1 MLDNFSDNY
10 RRDDE
15 EVLNEFR
22 QKQVNFDLEER
33 KNEIDNS
40 RSLFIGALAGLLMA
54 GIVGWFVL
62 APRYQANNEDNI
74 PLISRPQQPV
84 KVLPAGMNEVDVKS
98 QDRSVY
104 DVLAKNEPKEE
115 NTNIVESTETPNLEA
130 IEKLVEEV
138 VANAPETPAAEVE
151 SLTAVAVAPVAEVKE
166 ELKTEETKIEETK
179 IEETKTE
186 AAVAVA
192 EKTVALEP
200 VKKEV
205 KVEEVKK
212 EEVVKV
218 AEATKPVNEIK
229 KGTWSVQL
237 MSSPNKPAV
246 EKSWTTMSK
255 KYSVLKYLPYEVEK
269 ADLGAKGVF
278 YRLKAGSLPTKAEA
292 TALCS
297 KLKAAGGSCFVV
309 KK

>member
-40 RSLFIGALAGLLMA
+40 RSLFIGALAGLFMA

-62 APRYQANNEDNI
+62 APRYQTNNEDNI

-104 DVLAKNEPKEE
+104 DVLDKNEPKEE
-115 NTNIVESTETPNLEA
+115 NTNIVESTETPNSKA

-138 VANAPETPAAEVE
+138 VANAPETPTPEVE

-166 ELKTEETKIEETK
+166 EVKTEETKVEEV
-179 IEETKTE
+179 KTE
-186 AAVAVA
+186 TAAVA
-192 EKTVALEP
+192 EETVAPEP
-200 VKKEV
+200 VKEEV

-255 KYSVLKYLPYEVEK
+255 KYSMLKDLPYEVEK

-278 YRLKAGSLPTKAEA
+278 YRLKAGSLPTKADA

-297 KLKAAGGSCFVV
+297 KLKSAGGSCFVV

>member
-40 RSLFIGALAGLLMA
+40 RSLFIGALAGLFMA
-54 GIVGWFVL
+54 GLVGWFVL
-62 APRYQANNEDNI
+62 APRYQTNDEDNI

-84 KVLPAGMNEVDVKS
+84 KVLPAGVNEVDVKT

-115 NTNIVESTETPNLEA
+115 NTNIVESTETPNLQA

-138 VANAPETPAAEVE
+138 AANAPETPAAEVE
-151 SLTAVAVAPVAEVKE
+151 SLTSVAVAPVAEVKE
-166 ELKTEETKIEETK
+166 ENKTTETKVEEVKTEVI
-179 IEETKTE
+179 
-186 AAVAVA
+186 A
-192 EKTVALEP
+192 EKTEVSEP
-200 VKKEV
+200 VKEEI
-205 KVEEVKK
+205 KVAEVKK
-212 EEVVKV
+212 EEVAKV
-218 AEATKPVNEIK
+218 EEVAKAEPVVNEIK

-246 EKSWTTMSK
+246 EKSWLTLSK
-255 KYSVLKYLPYEVEK
+255 KYSLLKNLPHEVEK

-278 YRLKAGSLPTKAEA
+278 YRLKAGSLPTKTEA
-292 TALCS
+292 TALCG
-297 KLKAAGGSCFVV
+297 KLKALGGSCFVV

>member
-40 RSLFIGALAGLLMA
+40 RSLFIGALAGLFMA

-62 APRYQANNEDNI
+62 APRYQTNNEDNI

-104 DVLAKNEPKEE
+104 DVLDKNEPKEE
-115 NTNIVESTETPNLEA
+115 NTNIVESTETPNSKA

-138 VANAPETPAAEVE
+138 VANAPETPTPEVE

-166 ELKTEETKIEETK
+166 EVKTEETKVEEV
-179 IEETKTE
+179 KTE
-186 AAVAVA
+186 TVAVA
-192 EKTVALEP
+192 EETVAPEP
-200 VKKEV
+200 VKEEV

-255 KYSVLKYLPYEVEK
+255 KYSMLKDLPYEVEK

>member
-40 RSLFIGALAGLLMA
+40 RSLFIGALAGLFMA

-62 APRYQANNEDNI
+62 APRYQTNDEDNI

-84 KVLPAGMNEVDVKS
+84 KVLPAGVNEVDVKA

-115 NTNIVESTETPNLEA
+115 NTNIVESTETPNLQA

-138 VANAPETPAAEVE
+138 AANAPETPAAEVE
-151 SLTAVAVAPVAEVKE
+151 SLTSVAVAPVAEVKE
-166 ELKTEETKIEETK
+166 ENKTTETKVEEVKTEVI
-179 IEETKTE
+179 
-186 AAVAVA
+186 A
-192 EKTVALEP
+192 EKTEVSEP
-200 VKKEV
+200 VKEEI
-205 KVEEVKK
+205 KVAEVKK
-212 EEVVKV
+212 EEVAKV
-218 AEATKPVNEIK
+218 EEVAKAEPVVNEIK

-246 EKSWTTMSK
+246 EKSWLTLSK
-255 KYSVLKYLPYEVEK
+255 RYSLLKNLPHEVEK

-278 YRLKAGSLPTKAEA
+278 YRLKAGSLPTKTEA
-292 TALCS
+292 TALCG
-297 KLKAAGGSCFVV
+297 KLKALGGSCFVV

>member
-40 RSLFIGALAGLLMA
+40 RSLFIGALAGLFMA

-62 APRYQANNEDNI
+62 APRYQTNNEDNI

-84 KVLPAGMNEVDVKS
+84 KVLPAGMDEVDVKS

-104 DVLAKNEPKEE
+104 DVLDKNEPKEE
-115 NTNIVESTETPNLEA
+115 NTNIVESTETPNSEA

-138 VANAPETPAAEVE
+138 VANAPETPTPEVE

-166 ELKTEETKIEETK
+166 EVKTEETKVEEV
-179 IEETKTE
+179 KTE
-186 AAVAVA
+186 TAAVA
-192 EKTVALEP
+192 EETVALEP
-200 VKKEV
+200 VKKEL

-255 KYSVLKYLPYEVEK
+255 KYSMLKDLPYEVEK

-278 YRLKAGSLPTKAEA
+278 YRLKAGSLPTKADA

>member
-40 RSLFIGALAGLLMA
+40 RSLFIGALAGLFMA

-62 APRYQANNEDNI
+62 APRYQTNNEDNI

-104 DVLAKNEPKEE
+104 DVLDKNEPKEE
-115 NTNIVESTETPNLEA
+115 NTNIVESTETPNSEA

-138 VANAPETPAAEVE
+138 VANAPETPTPEVE

-166 ELKTEETKIEETK
+166 ELKTAETK

-186 AAVAVA
+186 TAVAVA

-212 EEVVKV
+212 EEVAKV
-218 AEATKPVNEIK
+218 AEATTPVNEIK

-255 KYSVLKYLPYEVEK
+255 KYSVLKDLPYEVEK

>member
-40 RSLFIGALAGLLMA
+40 RSLFIGALAGLFMA

-62 APRYQANNEDNI
+62 APRYQTNNEDNI

-115 NTNIVESTETPNLEA
+115 NTNIVESTETPNSEA

-138 VANAPETPAAEVE
+138 VANAPETPTPEVE

-166 ELKTEETKIEETK
+166 EVKTEETKVEEV
-179 IEETKTE
+179 KTE
-186 AAVAVA
+186 TVAVA
-192 EKTVALEP
+192 EKTVAPEP
-200 VKKEV
+200 VKEEV

-255 KYSVLKYLPYEVEK
+255 KYSMLKDLPYEVEK

-278 YRLKAGSLPTKAEA
+278 YRLKAGSLPTKADA

>member
-40 RSLFIGALAGLLMA
+40 RSLFIGALAGLFMA

-62 APRYQANNEDNI
+62 APRYQTNNEDNI

-115 NTNIVESTETPNLEA
+115 NTNIVESTETPNSEA

-138 VANAPETPAAEVE
+138 VANAPETPTPEVE

-166 ELKTEETKIEETK
+166 EVKTEETKVEEV
-179 IEETKTE
+179 KTE
-186 AAVAVA
+186 TVAVA
-192 EKTVALEP
+192 EETVAPKL
-200 VKKEV
+200 VKEEV

-218 AEATKPVNEIK
+218 AEVVKAEPVVNEIK
-229 KGTWSVQL
+229 QGTWSVQL

-255 KYSVLKYLPYEVEK
+255 KYSMLKDLPYEVEK

-278 YRLKAGSLPTKAEA
+278 YRLKAGSLPTKADA

>member
-40 RSLFIGALAGLLMA
+40 RSLFIGALAGLFMA

-62 APRYQANNEDNI
+62 APRYQTNNEDNI

-104 DVLAKNEPKEE
+104 DVLDKNEPKEE
-115 NTNIVESTETPNLEA
+115 NTNIVESTETPNSKA

-138 VANAPETPAAEVE
+138 VANAPETPTPEVE

-166 ELKTEETKIEETK
+166 EVKTEETKVEEV
-179 IEETKTE
+179 KTE
-186 AAVAVA
+186 TAAVA
-192 EKTVALEP
+192 EETVAPEP
-200 VKKEV
+200 VKEEV

-255 KYSVLKYLPYEVEK
+255 KYSMLKDLPYEVEK

>member
-40 RSLFIGALAGLLMA
+40 RSLFIGALAGLFMA

-62 APRYQANNEDNI
+62 APRYQTNNEDNI

-104 DVLAKNEPKEE
+104 DVLDKNEPKEE
-115 NTNIVESTETPNLEA
+115 NTNIVESTETPNSEA

-138 VANAPETPAAEVE
+138 VANAPETPTPEVE

-166 ELKTEETKIEETK
+166 EVKTEETKVEEV
-179 IEETKTE
+179 KTE
-186 AAVAVA
+186 TVAVA
-192 EKTVALEP
+192 EETVAPEP
-200 VKKEV
+200 VKEEV

-255 KYSVLKYLPYEVEK
+255 KYSMLKDLPYEVEK

-278 YRLKAGSLPTKAEA
+278 YRLKAGSLPTKADA

-297 KLKAAGGSCFVV
+297 KLKSAGGSCFVV

>member
-40 RSLFIGALAGLLMA
+40 RSLFIGALAGLFMA

-62 APRYQANNEDNI
+62 APRYQTNDEDNI

-84 KVLPAGMNEVDVKS
+84 KVLPAGVNEVDVKA

-115 NTNIVESTETPNLEA
+115 NTNIVESTETPNLQA

-138 VANAPETPAAEVE
+138 AANAPETPAAEVE
-151 SLTAVAVAPVAEVKE
+151 SLTSVAVAPVAEVKE
-166 ELKTEETKIEETK
+166 ENKTTETKVEEVKTEVI
-179 IEETKTE
+179 
-186 AAVAVA
+186 A
-192 EKTVALEP
+192 EKTEVSEP
-200 VKKEV
+200 VKEEI
-205 KVEEVKK
+205 KVAEVKK

-218 AEATKPVNEIK
+218 EEVAKAEPVVNEIK

-246 EKSWTTMSK
+246 EKSWLTLSK
-255 KYSVLKYLPYEVEK
+255 KYSLLKNLPHEVEK

-278 YRLKAGSLPTKAEA
+278 YRLKAGSLPTKTEA
-292 TALCS
+292 TALCG
-297 KLKAAGGSCFVV
+297 KLKALGGSCFVV

>member
-40 RSLFIGALAGLLMA
+40 RSLFIGALAGLFMA

-62 APRYQANNEDNI
+62 APRYQTNDEDNI

-84 KVLPAGMNEVDVKS
+84 KVLPAGVNEVDVKT

-115 NTNIVESTETPNLEA
+115 NTNIVESTETPNLQA

-138 VANAPETPAAEVE
+138 AANAPETPAAEVE
-151 SLTAVAVAPVAEVKE
+151 SLTSVAVAPVAEVKKENKTTETKVE
-166 ELKTEETKIEETK
+166 EVKTEVIAK
-179 IEETKTE
+179 KTE
-186 AAVAVA
+186 V
-192 EKTVALEP
+192 TEP
-200 VKKEV
+200 VKEEI
-205 KVEEVKK
+205 KVAEVKK
-212 EEVVKV
+212 EEVAKV
-218 AEATKPVNEIK
+218 EEVAKAEAVVNEIK

-246 EKSWTTMSK
+246 EKSWLTLSK
-255 KYSVLKYLPYEVEK
+255 KYSLLKNLPHEVEK

-278 YRLKAGSLPTKAEA
+278 YRLKAGSLPTKTEA
-292 TALCS
+292 TALCG
-297 KLKAAGGSCFVV
+297 KLKALGGSCFVV

>member
-40 RSLFIGALAGLLMA
+40 RSLFIGALAGLFMA

-62 APRYQANNEDNI
+62 APRYQTNDEDNI

-84 KVLPAGMNEVDVKS
+84 KVLPAGVNEVDVKT

-115 NTNIVESTETPNLEA
+115 NTNIVESTETPNLQA

-138 VANAPETPAAEVE
+138 AANAPETPAAEVE
-151 SLTAVAVAPVAEVKE
+151 SLTSVAVAPVAEVKE
-166 ELKTEETKIEETK
+166 ENKTTETKVEEVKTEVI
-179 IEETKTE
+179 
-186 AAVAVA
+186 A
-192 EKTVALEP
+192 EKTEVSEP
-200 VKKEV
+200 VKEEI
-205 KVEEVKK
+205 KVAEVKK
-212 EEVVKV
+212 EEVAKV
-218 AEATKPVNEIK
+218 EEVAKAEPVVNEIK

-246 EKSWTTMSK
+246 EKSWLTLSK
-255 KYSVLKYLPYEVEK
+255 KYSLLKNLPHEVEK

-278 YRLKAGSLPTKAEA
+278 YRLKAGSLPTKTEA
-292 TALCS
+292 TALCG
-297 KLKAAGGSCFVV
+297 KLKALGGSCFVV

>member
-40 RSLFIGALAGLLMA
+40 RSLFIGALAGLFMA

-62 APRYQANNEDNI
+62 APRYQTNNEDNI

-104 DVLAKNEPKEE
+104 DVLDKNEPKEE
-115 NTNIVESTETPNLEA
+115 NTNIVESTETPNSEA

-138 VANAPETPAAEVE
+138 VANAPETPTPEVE

-166 ELKTEETKIEETK
+166 EVKTEETKVEEV
-179 IEETKTE
+179 KTE
-186 AAVAVA
+186 TAAVA
-192 EKTVALEP
+192 EKTVAPEP
-200 VKKEV
+200 VKEEV

-218 AEATKPVNEIK
+218 AEVVKAEPVVNEIK
-229 KGTWSVQL
+229 QGTWSVQL

-255 KYSVLKYLPYEVEK
+255 KYSVLKDLPYEVEK

>member
-40 RSLFIGALAGLLMA
+40 RSLFIGALAGLFMA

-62 APRYQANNEDNI
+62 APRYQTNNEDNI

-115 NTNIVESTETPNLEA
+115 NTNIVESTETPNSEA

-138 VANAPETPAAEVE
+138 VANAPETPTPEVE

-166 ELKTEETKIEETK
+166 EVKTEETKVEEV
-179 IEETKTE
+179 KTE
-186 AAVAVA
+186 TVAVA
-192 EKTVALEP
+192 EETVAPEP
-200 VKKEV
+200 VKEEV

-255 KYSVLKYLPYEVEK
+255 KYSVLKDLPYEVEK

>member
-40 RSLFIGALAGLLMA
+40 RSLFIGALAGLFMA

-62 APRYQANNEDNI
+62 APRYQTNNEDNI

-104 DVLAKNEPKEE
+104 DVLDKNEPKEE
-115 NTNIVESTETPNLEA
+115 NTNIVESTETPNSEA

-138 VANAPETPAAEVE
+138 VANAPETPTPEVE

-166 ELKTEETKIEETK
+166 EVKTEETKVEEV
-179 IEETKTE
+179 KTE
-186 AAVAVA
+186 TAAVA
-192 EKTVALEP
+192 EKTVAPEP
-200 VKKEV
+200 VKEEV

-255 KYSVLKYLPYEVEK
+255 KYSMLKDLPYEVEK

-278 YRLKAGSLPTKAEA
+278 YRLKVGSLPTKADA

>member
-40 RSLFIGALAGLLMA
+40 RSLFIGALAGLFMA

-62 APRYQANNEDNI
+62 APRYQTNNEDNI

-104 DVLAKNEPKEE
+104 DVLDKNEPKEE
-115 NTNIVESTETPNLEA
+115 NTNIVESTETPNSEA

-138 VANAPETPAAEVE
+138 VANAPETPTPEVE

-166 ELKTEETKIEETK
+166 EVKTEETKVEEV
-179 IEETKTE
+179 KTE
-186 AAVAVA
+186 TAVAVA
-192 EKTVALEP
+192 EKTVDPEP
-200 VKKEV
+200 VKEEV

-255 KYSVLKYLPYEVEK
+255 KYSMLKDLPYEVEK

>member
-40 RSLFIGALAGLLMA
+40 RSLFIGALAGLFMA

-62 APRYQANNEDNI
+62 APRYQTNNEDNI

-104 DVLAKNEPKEE
+104 DVLDKNEPKEE
-115 NTNIVESTETPNLEA
+115 NTNIVESTETPNSEA

-138 VANAPETPAAEVE
+138 VANAPETPTPEVE

-166 ELKTEETKIEETK
+166 EVKTEETKVEEV
-179 IEETKTE
+179 KTE
-186 AAVAVA
+186 TAAVA
-192 EKTVALEP
+192 EETVAPEP
-200 VKKEV
+200 VKEEV

-255 KYSVLKYLPYEVEK
+255 KYSMLKDLPYEVEK

-278 YRLKAGSLPTKAEA
+278 YRLKAGSLPTKADA

>member
-40 RSLFIGALAGLLMA
+40 RSLFIGALAGLFMA

-62 APRYQANNEDNI
+62 APRYQTNNEDNI

-115 NTNIVESTETPNLEA
+115 NTNIVESTETPNSEA

-138 VANAPETPAAEVE
+138 VANAPETPTPEVE

-179 IEETKTE
+179 TE

-192 EKTVALEP
+192 EKTVAPEP
-200 VKKEV
+200 VKEEV

-212 EEVVKV
+212 EEVAKV

-255 KYSVLKYLPYEVEK
+255 KYSVLKDLPYEVEK

>member
-40 RSLFIGALAGLLMA
+40 RSLFIGALAGLFMA

-62 APRYQANNEDNI
+62 APRYQTNNEDNI

-84 KVLPAGMNEVDVKS
+84 KVLPAGMDEVDVKS

-104 DVLAKNEPKEE
+104 DVLNKNEPKEE
-115 NTNIVESTETPNLEA
+115 NTNIVESTETPNSEA

-138 VANAPETPAAEVE
+138 VANAPETPTPEVE

-166 ELKTEETKIEETK
+166 EVKTEETKVEEV
-179 IEETKTE
+179 KTE
-186 AAVAVA
+186 TVAVA
-192 EKTVALEP
+192 EETVAPEP
-200 VKKEV
+200 VKEEV

-218 AEATKPVNEIK
+218 AEVVKAEPVVNEIK

-255 KYSVLKYLPYEVEK
+255 KYSMLKDLPYEVEK

-278 YRLKAGSLPTKAEA
+278 YRLKAGSLPTKADA

>member
-40 RSLFIGALAGLLMA
+40 RSLFIGALAGLFMA

-62 APRYQANNEDNI
+62 APRYQTNNEDNI

-104 DVLAKNEPKEE
+104 DVLDKNEPKEE
-115 NTNIVESTETPNLEA
+115 NTNIVESTETPNSEA

-138 VANAPETPAAEVE
+138 VANAPETPAPEVE

-166 ELKTEETKIEETK
+166 EVKTEETKVEEV
-179 IEETKTE
+179 KTE
-186 AAVAVA
+186 TVAVA
-192 EKTVALEP
+192 EETVAPEP
-200 VKKEV
+200 VKEEV

-255 KYSVLKYLPYEVEK
+255 KYSMLKDLPYEVEK

-278 YRLKAGSLPTKAEA
+278 YRLKAGSLPTKADA

>member
-40 RSLFIGALAGLLMA
+40 RSLFIGALAGLFMA

-62 APRYQANNEDNI
+62 APRYQTNDEDNI

-84 KVLPAGMNEVDVKS
+84 KVLPAGVNEVDVKA

-115 NTNIVESTETPNLEA
+115 NTNIVESTETPNLQA

-138 VANAPETPAAEVE
+138 AANAPETPAAEVE
-151 SLTAVAVAPVAEVKE
+151 SLTSVAVAPVAEVKKENKTTETKVE
-166 ELKTEETKIEETK
+166 EVKTE
-179 IEETKTE
+179 
-186 AAVAVA
+186 VVA
-192 EKTVALEP
+192 EKTEVTEP
-200 VKKEV
+200 VKEEI
-205 KVEEVKK
+205 KVTEVKK
-212 EEVVKV
+212 EEVAKV
-218 AEATKPVNEIK
+218 EEVAKAEAVVNEIK

-246 EKSWTTMSK
+246 EKSWLTLSK
-255 KYSVLKYLPYEVEK
+255 KYSLLKNLPHEVEK

-278 YRLKAGSLPTKAEA
+278 YRLKAGSLPTKTEA
-292 TALCS
+292 TALCG
-297 KLKAAGGSCFVV
+297 KLKALGGSCFVV

>member
-40 RSLFIGALAGLLMA
+40 RSLFIGALAGLFMA

-62 APRYQANNEDNI
+62 APRYQTNDEDNI

-84 KVLPAGMNEVDVKS
+84 KVLPAGVNEVDVKA

-115 NTNIVESTETPNLEA
+115 NTNIVESTETPNLQA

-138 VANAPETPAAEVE
+138 AANAPETSAAEVE
-151 SLTAVAVAPVAEVKE
+151 SLTSVAVAPVAEVKE
-166 ELKTEETKIEETK
+166 ENKTTETKVEEVKTEVI
-179 IEETKTE
+179 
-186 AAVAVA
+186 A
-192 EKTVALEP
+192 EKTEVSEP
-200 VKKEV
+200 VKEEI
-205 KVEEVKK
+205 KVAEVKK
-212 EEVVKV
+212 EEVAKV
-218 AEATKPVNEIK
+218 EEVAKAEPVVNEIK

-246 EKSWTTMSK
+246 EKSWLTLSK
-255 KYSVLKYLPYEVEK
+255 RYSLLKNLPHEVEK

-278 YRLKAGSLPTKAEA
+278 YRLKAGSLPTKTEA
-292 TALCS
+292 TALCG
-297 KLKAAGGSCFVV
+297 KLKALGGSCFVV

>member
-40 RSLFIGALAGLLMA
+40 RSLFIGALAGLFMA

-62 APRYQANNEDNI
+62 APRYQTNNEDNI

-104 DVLAKNEPKEE
+104 DVLDKNEPKEE
-115 NTNIVESTETPNLEA
+115 NTNIVESTETPNSEA

-138 VANAPETPAAEVE
+138 VANAPETPTPEVE
-151 SLTAVAVAPVAEVKE
+151 SLTAIAVAPVAEVKE
-166 ELKTEETKIEETK
+166 EVKAEETKVEEV
-179 IEETKTE
+179 KTE
-186 AAVAVA
+186 TAAVA
-192 EKTVALEP
+192 EETVAPEP
-200 VKKEV
+200 VKEEV

-255 KYSVLKYLPYEVEK
+255 KYSMLKDLPYEVEK

-278 YRLKAGSLPTKAEA
+278 YRLKAGSLPTKADA

>member
-130 IEKLVEEV
+130 IEKLVEDV
-138 VANAPETPAAEVE
+138 VANAPETPTPEVE

-179 IEETKTE
+179 TE

-192 EKTVALEP
+192 EKTVAPEP
-200 VKKEV
+200 VKEEV

-212 EEVVKV
+212 EEVAKV

-255 KYSVLKYLPYEVEK
+255 KYSVLKDLPYEVEK

>member
-40 RSLFIGALAGLLMA
+40 RSLFIGALAGLFMA

-62 APRYQANNEDNI
+62 APRYQTNNEDNI

-84 KVLPAGMNEVDVKS
+84 KVLPVGMNEVDVKS

-115 NTNIVESTETPNLEA
+115 NINIVESTETPNSEA

-138 VANAPETPAAEVE
+138 VANAPETPTPEVE
-151 SLTAVAVAPVAEVKE
+151 SLAVVAVAPVAEIKE
-166 ELKTEETKIEETK
+166 EVKTEETKVEEV
-179 IEETKTE
+179 KTE
-186 AAVAVA
+186 TAVAVT
-192 EKTVALEP
+192 EKTAALEP
-200 VKKEV
+200 VKEEV

-218 AEATKPVNEIK
+218 AEATKPVTEIK

-246 EKSWTTMSK
+246 EKSWITMSK
-255 KYSVLKYLPYEVEK
+255 KYSMLKDLPYEVEK

-278 YRLKAGSLPTKAEA
+278 YRLKAGSLATKTDA

>member
-40 RSLFIGALAGLLMA
+40 RSLFIGALAGLFMA

-62 APRYQANNEDNI
+62 APRYQTNNDDNI
-74 PLISRPQQPV
+74 PLVSRPQQPV
-84 KVLPAGMNEVDVKS
+84 KVLPAGMNEVDAKS

-115 NTNIVESTETPNLEA
+115 NTNIVESTETPNSEA

-138 VANAPETPAAEVE
+138 VANAPETPTPEVE

-166 ELKTEETKIEETK
+166 EVKTEETKVEEV
-179 IEETKTE
+179 KTE
-186 AAVAVA
+186 TVAVA
-192 EKTVALEP
+192 EETVAPKL
-200 VKKEV
+200 VKEEV

-218 AEATKPVNEIK
+218 AEVVKAEPVVNEIK
-229 KGTWSVQL
+229 QGTWSVQL

-255 KYSVLKYLPYEVEK
+255 KYSMLKDLPYEVEK

>member
-40 RSLFIGALAGLLMA
+40 RSLFIGALAGLFMA

-62 APRYQANNEDNI
+62 APRYQTNDEDNI

-84 KVLPAGMNEVDVKS
+84 KVLPAGVNEVDVKA

-115 NTNIVESTETPNLEA
+115 NTNIVESTETPNLQA

-138 VANAPETPAAEVE
+138 AANAPETPAAEVE
-151 SLTAVAVAPVAEVKE
+151 SLTSVAVAPVAEVKE
-166 ELKTEETKIEETK
+166 ENKTTETKVEEVKTEVI
-179 IEETKTE
+179 
-186 AAVAVA
+186 A
-192 EKTVALEP
+192 EKTEVSEP
-200 VKKEV
+200 VKEEI
-205 KVEEVKK
+205 KVAEVKK
-212 EEVVKV
+212 EEVAKV
-218 AEATKPVNEIK
+218 EEVAKAEPVVNEIK

-246 EKSWTTMSK
+246 EKSWLTLSK
-255 KYSVLKYLPYEVEK
+255 KYSLLKNLPHEVEK

-278 YRLKAGSLPTKAEA
+278 YRLKAGSLPTKTEA
-292 TALCS
+292 TALCG
-297 KLKAAGGSCFVV
+297 KLKALGGSCFVV

>member
-40 RSLFIGALAGLLMA
+40 RSLFIGALAGLFMA

-62 APRYQANNEDNI
+62 APRYQTNNEDNI

-84 KVLPAGMNEVDVKS
+84 KVLPAGMDEVDVKS

-104 DVLAKNEPKEE
+104 DVLDKNEPKEE
-115 NTNIVESTETPNLEA
+115 NTNIVESTETPNSEA

-138 VANAPETPAAEVE
+138 VANAPETPTPEVE

-166 ELKTEETKIEETK
+166 EVKTEETKVEEV
-179 IEETKTE
+179 KTE
-186 AAVAVA
+186 TVAVA
-192 EKTVALEP
+192 EKTVAPEP
-200 VKKEV
+200 VKEEV

-255 KYSVLKYLPYEVEK
+255 KYSMLKDLPYEVEK

-278 YRLKAGSLPTKAEA
+278 YRLKAGSLPTKADA

>member
-40 RSLFIGALAGLLMA
+40 RSLFIGALAGLFMA

-62 APRYQANNEDNI
+62 APRYQTNNEDNI

-104 DVLAKNEPKEE
+104 DVLDKNEPKEE
-115 NTNIVESTETPNLEA
+115 NTNIVESTETPNSEA

-138 VANAPETPAAEVE
+138 VANAPETPTPEVE

-166 ELKTEETKIEETK
+166 EVKTEETKVEEV
-179 IEETKTE
+179 KTE
-186 AAVAVA
+186 TVAVA
-192 EKTVALEP
+192 EKTVAPEP
-200 VKKEV
+200 VKEEV

-255 KYSVLKYLPYEVEK
+255 KYSMLKDLPYEVEK

-278 YRLKAGSLPTKAEA
+278 YRLKAGSLPTKADA

>member
-40 RSLFIGALAGLLMA
+40 RSLFIGALAGLFMA

-62 APRYQANNEDNI
+62 APRYQTNDEDNI

-84 KVLPAGMNEVDVKS
+84 KVLPAGVNEVDVKA

-115 NTNIVESTETPNLEA
+115 NTNIVESTETPNLQA

-138 VANAPETPAAEVE
+138 AANAPETPAAEVE
-151 SLTAVAVAPVAEVKE
+151 SLTSVAVASVAEVKE
-166 ELKTEETKIEETK
+166 ENKTTETKVEEVKTEVI
-179 IEETKTE
+179 
-186 AAVAVA
+186 A
-192 EKTVALEP
+192 EKTEVSEP
-200 VKKEV
+200 VKEEI
-205 KVEEVKK
+205 KVAEVKK
-212 EEVVKV
+212 EEVAKV
-218 AEATKPVNEIK
+218 EEVAKAEPVVNEIK

-246 EKSWTTMSK
+246 EKSWLTLSK
-255 KYSVLKYLPYEVEK
+255 KYSLLKNLPHEVEK

-278 YRLKAGSLPTKAEA
+278 YRLKAGSLPTKTEA
-292 TALCS
+292 TALCG
-297 KLKAAGGSCFVV
+297 KLKALGGSCFVV

>member
-40 RSLFIGALAGLLMA
+40 RSLFIGALAGLFMA

-62 APRYQANNEDNI
+62 APRYQTNNEDNI

-104 DVLAKNEPKEE
+104 DVLDKNEPKEE
-115 NTNIVESTETPNLEA
+115 NTHIVESTETPNSEA

-138 VANAPETPAAEVE
+138 VANAPETPTPEVE

-166 ELKTEETKIEETK
+166 EVKTEETKVEEV
-179 IEETKTE
+179 KTE
-186 AAVAVA
+186 TAAVA
-192 EKTVALEP
+192 EETVAPEP
-200 VKKEV
+200 VKEEV

-218 AEATKPVNEIK
+218 AEVVKAEPVVNEIK

-255 KYSVLKYLPYEVEK
+255 KYSMLKDLPYEVEK

>member
-40 RSLFIGALAGLLMA
+40 RSLFIGALAGLFMA

-62 APRYQANNEDNI
+62 APRYQTNNEDNI

-104 DVLAKNEPKEE
+104 DVLDKNEPKEE
-115 NTNIVESTETPNLEA
+115 NTNIVESTETPNSEA

-138 VANAPETPAAEVE
+138 VANAPETPTPEVE

-166 ELKTEETKIEETK
+166 EVKTEETKLEEV
-179 IEETKTE
+179 KTE
-186 AAVAVA
+186 TVAVA
-192 EKTVALEP
+192 EKTVAPEP
-200 VKKEV
+200 VKEEV

-255 KYSVLKYLPYEVEK
+255 KYSMLKDLPYEVEK

-278 YRLKAGSLPTKAEA
+278 YRLKAGSLPTKADA

-297 KLKAAGGSCFVV
+297 MLKAAGGSCFVV